1 MKKHIFANKRRMLS
15 LFILAILACEIVISP
30 IASAA
35 GSLVTAHQDD
45 VYTRLEEAAKL
56 NVITNNLIKCFN
68 AGSKYNYVDHGY
80 SALSGS
86 DAADGKVFYKPGISY
101 LTNTEHSTSLWLED
115 EIQNNGGDNGTIWCW
130 QGQSEGRSVFQLF
143 AKAIG
148 KSAKEI
154 LCKDGKG
161 RIYQR
166 AKAEYMS
173 YDATIYTYAEDKNCS
188 SFNDTGASY
197 IQKSDWSTGLQE
209 VYDAYVTESGNPY
222 LPAWG
227 EIGSFD
233 NVDGYFNY
241 LMDFEKKC
249 GYDVYDTEPS
259 DTTVYPITRYDKSTN
274 KIVAKKRYIHVS
286 DNKSGWTALSSDN
299 SVTSCTGFLERIE
312 ALRGGS
318 NGIVHSI
325 NDADDTRGAGYEG
338 IILAKLREECNGLK
352 DEEGNNAWE
361 SMKTK
366 LQEII
371 DSEDAAD
378 TLKQEA
384 QDSLEKINNANG
396 NYVEE
401 SGSETDPEG
410 KIYQCLD
417 IAQMNLIFDEYE
429 YGAQDFGTATKEPS
443 CFDNTGALG
452 WVLCPLTEQGGKMV
466 ISFYNNLIE
475 PFLMIDVGVF
485 SGTHTT
491 TMTGDHANNGLYS
504 VWQFFQFL
512 ANLAFVGIFIF
523 IIISQITG
531 FGIDNYGIKKVLPKL
546 IMGAILINASYVI
559 CQLSVEVA
567 NILGVG
573 IKNLFSG
580 IDVGLTEIEM
590 SGVDN
595 ASVSLG
601 SGVAAGA
608 GLVLVVA
615 IIALLIKNAVLALDK
630 VVVAILMMII
640 IVMIS
645 VLFLFVVLSLRYALT
660 ILLVVVSPLAFACYM
675 LPNTKKIFDQWFN
688 LFKGLLLAY
697 PISSAMVFGG
707 QFVGEILIAANAT
720 GQGAPMVLLFSAAIM
735 SIAPVF
741 LIPSTIKKSMGAIG
755 GLVDR
760 MQGRAKG
767 YAGRQRGAMD
777 HAMDRSRMGQHF
789 QNKRME
795 SDRNKMI
802 GNAKRTQEALE
813 KKRANGT
820 LSKADERRLVRA
832 QGILAHDAR
841 ENQEAYRTGLFGNM
855 SQGNSFDDENT
866 ILGQFRGDDMFM
878 EPNGKGK
885 MELNAD
891 KAVAALDSI
900 ADADKLTA
908 AYGALSATSG
918 FQEKMAGSAEFR
930 SRVAGVL
937 SAKGDPI
944 NKSIAKLVMAGG
956 VETQGA
962 DGKTTHSYSL
972 SNMAQG
978 GGKSQLASKIQG
990 LGNSAM
996 VGMDKDAFNTQISIG
1011 DGSTVSAASLFS
1023 DSQWASGMGQSGK
1036 ALENYSAQ
1044 IADMSSEQQSQILGN
1059 ASINDIGNIT
1069 PEAILAFGGYK
1080 PESGKTYADAA
1091 AEITANNGDL
1101 SKVSDEIRHAAEE
1114 GARKINESS
1123 TTAIEQ
1129 IKTTSGDAA
1138 RAGMNQIAAQMLQI
1152 KTDQR
1157 PVDVRVTID
1166 HNGGTTSPSGG
1177 HAGPNSDPMDAPV
1190 G

>member
-1 MKKHIFANKRRMLS
+1 MKKHIFSNKKRVLS
-15 LFILAILACEIVISP
+15 FLILAILACEIVISP

-45 VYTRLEEAAKL
+45 VYSKLEEAAQL

-68 AGSKYNYVDHGY
+68 AGGVYNYVNNGS

-86 DAADGKVFYKPGISY
+86 NAADGKVFYKPGSTG
-101 LTNTEHSTSLWLED
+101 LMNTNHSTSLWLED
-115 EIQNNGGDNGTIWCW
+115 KIQNNGGDNGTIWCW
-130 QGQSEGRSVFQLF
+130 QGQSEGRGVFQLF

-148 KSAKEI
+148 KSAKKI

-166 AKAEYMS
+166 AK
-173 YDATIYTYAEDKNCS
+173 YDYNSGTYTYAEDKNCS
-188 SFNDTGASY
+188 SLNDTGASY
-197 IQKSDWSTGLQE
+197 IQKSDWRTGLQE
-209 VYDAYVTESGNPY
+209 VYDAYVAESGNPY
-222 LPAWG
+222 LPAWS

-249 GYDVYDTEPS
+249 GYDVYKTEPS

-299 SVTSCTGFLERIE
+299 PVTSCTGFLERIE

-318 NGIVHSI
+318 NGIVHSV
-325 NDADDTRGAGYEG
+325 NDAADTRGAGYEG

-384 QDSLEKINNANG
+384 QDSLDKINNANG

-401 SGSETDPEG
+401 SGRESDPEG

-417 IAQMNLIFDEYE
+417 ITQMNLIFDEYE

-491 TMTGDHANNGLYS
+491 TMTGEHANNGLYS

-512 ANLAFVGIFIF
+512 ANLVFVGLFIF

-615 IIALLIKNAVLALDK
+615 IITLLIKNAVLALDK

-645 VLFLFVVLSLRYALT
+645 VIFLFVVLSLRYALT

-675 LPNTKKIFDQWFN
+675 LPNTKKIFSQWFN

-741 LIPSTIKKSMGAIG
+741 LIPSTIRKSMGAIG

-760 MQGRAKG
+760 MQGRARG
-767 YAGRQRGAMD
+767 FAGRQRGGLERGME
-777 HAMDRSRMGQHF
+777 RSRLGQRY

-795 SDRNKMI
+795 HDRNAMI
-802 GNAKRTQEALE
+802 NNAKKTQSALE
-813 KKRANGT
+813 AKRDRKGSLN
-820 LSKADERRLVRA
+820 KADERRLVRA
-832 QGILAHDAR
+832 QGVLARDAK
-841 ENQEAYRTGLFGNM
+841 ENQETYQTGLYGNM
-855 SQGNSFDDENT
+855 NQGDIENIGDGSNT
-866 ILGQFRGDDMFM
+866 VLGQFTGTDEMFM
-878 EPNGKGK
+878 EGSNFNG
-885 MELNAD
+885 D
-891 KAVAALDSI
+891 KAVAALSSV
-900 ADADKLTA
+900 ADADALTA
-908 AYGALSATSG
+908 AYGRLSQSSG
-918 FQEKMAGSAEFR
+918 FQKKMAESAEFR
-930 SRVAGVL
+930 SRVAGVM

-956 VETQGA
+956 VKTQGA
-962 DGKTTHSYSL
+962 DGETHMSYNL
-972 SNMAQG
+972 SDMAQG
-978 GGKSQLASKIQG
+978 GGKSQLANKIQG

-996 VGMDKDAFNTQISIG
+996 VGMDKDAFNTEISTG
-1011 DGSTVSAASLFS
+1011 DGSTVSTASLFS

-1069 PEAILAFGGYK
+1069 PEAILAFGGYR
-1080 PESGKTYADAA
+1080 PGEGKSYADAA

-1101 SKVSDEIRHAAEE
+1101 SMVSDEIRRAAEE

-1123 TTAIEQ
+1123 KTAMEQ

-1152 KTDQR
+1152 KTEQK

-1166 HNGGTTSPSGG
+1166 HNGGATPPSGG
-1177 HAGPNSDPMDAPV
+1177 HAGPNPDPMDAPV

>member
-1 MKKHIFANKRRMLS
+1 MKKHIFASKRRMLS

-30 IASAA
+30 VASAA

-45 VYTRLEEAAKL
+45 VFNKLEEAAKL

-68 AGSKYNYVDHGY
+68 AGGVYNYVDYGT

-86 DAADGKVFYKPGISY
+86 NAADGKVFYKPGSTGI
-101 LTNTEHSTSLWLED
+101 TNTDHTTSLWLED

-130 QGQSEGRSVFQLF
+130 QGQSEGKGLFQLF

-166 AKAEYMS
+166 AKSEIV
-173 YDATIYTYAEDKNCS
+173 YDSIYYTYAEDKNCS
-188 SFNDTGASY
+188 SMNDTGAVY
-197 IQKSDWSTGLQE
+197 IQKSDWKTGLQE

-222 LPAWG
+222 LPAWS

-286 DNKSGWTALSSDN
+286 DNKSGWTALSADN
-299 SVTSCTGFLERIE
+299 PVTSCTGFLERIE

-318 NGIVHSI
+318 NGVVHSI

-371 DSEDAAD
+371 DSEDASD

-384 QDSLEKINNANG
+384 QDSLEKITNANG

-401 SGSETDPEG
+401 SGSESDPEG

-429 YGAQDFGTATKEPS
+429 YGAQDFGAATKEPS

-491 TMTGDHANNGLYS
+491 TMTGEHANNGLYS

-512 ANLAFVGIFIF
+512 ANLAFVGLFIF

-601 SGVAAGA
+601 SGVATGA

-615 IIALLIKNAVLALDK
+615 IITLLIKNAVLALDK

-675 LPNTKKIFDQWFN
+675 LPNTKKIFNQWFN

-697 PISSAMVFGG
+697 PISAAMVFGG

-760 MQGRAKG
+760 VQGRAKG
-767 YAGRQRGAMD
+767 FAGHQRGGLERSME
-777 HAMDRSRMGQHF
+777 RSRLGQWQQAKNQYRDHENTMSKVRSAEARLRDRKARAAKGETNIF
-789 QNKRME
+789 GRKIKMSAQQEERLQDLQARIADDKNRTARRSKQASDDKIADYGRMFKE
-795 SDRNKMI
+795 HSMDSIISGDGIEGFDGGFDNFDNFVDATTGEVDVEKI
-802 GNAKRTQEALE
+802 AAALQSMP
-813 KKRANGT
+813 KSHKRAEAFKKIKDNQRFIEAMAASADSREMIAQAMSANGGD
-820 LSKADERRLVRA
+820 LYGGAVAKQL
-832 QGILAHDAR
+832 
-841 ENQEAYRTGLFGNM
+841 RTGG
-855 SQGNSFDDENT
+855 SAQE
-866 ILGQFRGDDMFM
+866 
-878 EPNGKGK
+878 
-885 MELNAD
+885 
-891 KAVAALDSI
+891 I
-900 ADADKLTA
+900 ADQLSDKKISEKVGRFA
-908 AYGALSATSG
+908 AS
-918 FQEKMAGSAEFR
+918 KMAGADSDMFKIDGIGDSLTDEQFRAGFGSGYSGSDAEDFNNLVSSLGATR
-930 SRVAGVL
+930 RQAIASSMNVDNMSGMTLESMNALTGQ
-937 SAKGDPI
+937 
-944 NKSIAKLVMAGG
+944 SIQV
-956 VETQGA
+956 
-962 DGKTTHSYSL
+962 D
-972 SNMAQG
+972 AQTG
-978 GGKSQLASKIQG
+978 Q
-990 LGNSAM
+990 
-996 VGMDKDAFNTQISIG
+996 VQISDEQREMLRAKFSAQTLEELSGASGNVARAKMDPRVLQALGI
-1011 DGSTVSAASLFS
+1011 SASATVSP
-1023 DSQWASGMGQSGK
+1023 SQPQ
-1036 ALENYSAQ
+1036 
-1044 IADMSSEQQSQILGN
+1044 
-1059 ASINDIGNIT
+1059 
-1069 PEAILAFGGYK
+1069 P
-1080 PESGKTYADAA
+1080 
-1091 AEITANNGDL
+1091 
-1101 SKVSDEIRHAAEE
+1101 
-1114 GARKINESS
+1114 
-1123 TTAIEQ
+1123 
-1129 IKTTSGDAA
+1129 
-1138 RAGMNQIAAQMLQI
+1138 NQ
-1152 KTDQR
+1152 
-1157 PVDVRVTID
+1157 
-1166 HNGGTTSPSGG
+1166 NGGQVNIPHQNPQT
-1177 HAGPNSDPMDAPV
+1177 NDPMNLPPQS
-1190 G
+1190 